1 MVRMLRTMNKTM
13 MTMMSI
19 NTDDEEM
26 KNITLLTLQ
35 MPVFVVFGLML
46 ALLCC

>member
-13 MTMMSI
+13 MTMMPI
-19 NTDDEEM
+19 NIDDEEM

-35 MPVFVVFGLML
+35 MHVFVVLGLML
-46 ALLCC
+46 AL